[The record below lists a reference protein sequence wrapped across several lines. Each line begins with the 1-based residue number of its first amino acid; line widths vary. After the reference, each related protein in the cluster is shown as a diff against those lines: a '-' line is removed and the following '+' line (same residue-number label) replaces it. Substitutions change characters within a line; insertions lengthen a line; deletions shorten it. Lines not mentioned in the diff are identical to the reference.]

1 VSFKSFSQ
9 IDTLRSPVVTLTE
22 SQAKQVIKDL
32 IQYDNLKLITV
43 KLEDRISLFEN
54 KEFSLLQRIRLKDS
68 IISTKNAYIEI
79 QEDIINKKKPI
90 RFNGFVGIQT
100 FQVSLMDPTLYIQT
114 EVELGKLTVGARV
127 FVQPNNPGGYGF
139 IVEYK
144 IF

>member
-1 VSFKSFSQ
+1 MTFKSFSQ
-9 IDTLRSPVVTLTE
+9 KDTLRSPVVTLTE

-54 KEFSLLQRIRLKDS
+54 KEVSLLQRIRLKDS
-68 IISTKNAYIEI
+68 IISTKNTYIEI

-127 FVQPNNPGGYGF
+127 FVQANNPGGYGF